1 MEQDEKFPQLTRRAF
16 LRAAMTGAS
25 AALLAAC
32 GGTSTPEPATNSGT
46 GAAAPTSAPAAE
58 AATSAPAAAAAT
70 SAPAAEAAT
79 SAPAAASGS
88 NGKFVVL
95 QRQEYFQAVET
106 KFRQEVTDFAKSKGA
121 DLDISTVNPESFGD
135 FTAKMQAA
143 VQAGNPPDLAYQ
155 TNVSPQQ
162 LYFLDTLEDVTDVVD
177 ELVKMYGEIVPPTAA
192 MNAKIDGKWWAVP
205 FFSQTGSWFARK
217 DAFEAAGIDYNTL
230 DTMDQRR
237 DAALKISDPAKE
249 MWGWGMTV
257 NKSGDGNGLIITAI
271 QAFGGHVVDDSGKKV
286 TFNSPE
292 TVKAVQW
299 LAEIYSSDKYKP
311 MLPPGVGSW
320 TDTSNNEAY
329 LAGKVGMTVNQLSV
343 YAKAKQDKNPVLEK
357 TALMQFPVDPQ
368 GVRLGGGASGWFHI
382 FKGAKN
388 VDLAKE
394 AILYLVKPENLI
406 PLVQEGGGLV
416 LPAYKNQWTDDV
428 LKIDPNFP
436 TLQKIIFESTKYTGF
451 SYPAQPNPATAA
463 AEASGFQSEMMSN
476 VISGK
481 MTAEQAVKDA
491 TDKIVRIFE
500 ELGLPQS

>member
-1 MEQDEKFPQLTRRAF
+1 MERDEKSTLLTRRAF

-32 GGTSTPEPATNSGT
+32 GGTSTPEPATNAGT
-46 GAAAPTSAPAAE
+46 GAS
-58 AATSAPAAAAAT
+58 AAT

-79 SAPAAASGS
+79 SAPAAEAATSAPAAEAATSAPAVSSGS
-88 NGKFVVL
+88 TGKFTVL
-95 QRQEYFQAVET
+95 QRQEYFPAVET
-106 KFRQEVTDFAKSKGA
+106 KFRQEMTDFAKSKGA

-162 LYFLDTLEDVTDVVD
+162 LYFLDTLEDVSDVVD
-177 ELVKMYGEIVPPTAA
+177 ELVKMYGDIVPPNAEK
-192 MNAKIDGKWWAVP
+192 NAKIDGKWYAVP
-205 FFSQTGSWFARK
+205 FFSQTGAWFGRK
-217 DAFEAAGIDYNTL
+217 DRFEAAGIDPLSL

-237 DAALKISDPAKE
+237 DAALKISDPANE

-257 NKSGDGNGLIITAI
+257 NKSGDGHGLIITAI
-271 QAFGGHVVDDSGKKV
+271 QAFGGHVVDETGQKI

-292 TVKAVQW
+292 TIKAVQW
-299 LAEIYSSDKYKP
+299 LAEIYTSDKYKP
-311 MLPPGVGSW
+311 MLPPGVESW
-320 TDTSNNEAY
+320 TDTNNNEAY
-329 LAGKVGMTVNQLSV
+329 LAGKIGMTVNAFSV
-343 YAKAKQDKNPVLEK
+343 YAKAKADKNPVFEK
-357 TALMQFPVDPQ
+357 TAVMTFPVDPQ
-368 GVRLGGGASGWFHI
+368 GVRLGGGGSGWFHI

-388 VDLAKE
+388 ADLAKE
-394 AILYLVKPENLI
+394 AILYMVKPENLI

-416 LPAYKNQWTDDV
+416 LPAYKNQWTDEV
-428 LKIDPNFP
+428 LSIDPNFAA
-436 TLQKIIFESTKYTGF
+436 LQKIMYESDKYTGF
-451 SYPAQPNPATAA
+451 SYPADPNPATAA
-463 AEASGFQSEMMSN
+463 AEASAFQSEMMAN

-491 TDKIVRIFE
+491 TDKLVRIFE

>member
-1 MEQDEKFPQLTRRAF
+1 MDYEKKSPQLTRRLF

-32 GGTSTPEPATNSGT
+32 GS
-46 GAAAPTSAPAAE
+46 TSAPETGANAPTAAAGGTNTNAAPAAG
-58 AATSAPAAAAAT
+58 AATSVPAAG
-70 SAPAAEAAT
+70 AAT

-88 NGKFVVL
+88 TGKFTVL

-106 KFRQEVTDFAKSKGA
+106 KFRDNVVAFAQSKGA

-143 VQAGNPPDLAYQ
+143 VQAGNPPDLVYQ
-155 TNVSPQQ
+155 VNVNPQQ

-177 ELVKMYGEIVPPTAA
+177 ELVKMYGDIVPPTAA
-192 MNAKIDGKWWAVP
+192 KNAMIDGKWWSVP
-205 FFSQTGSWFARK
+205 FLSQTGSWFARK
-217 DAFEAAGIDYNTL
+217 DLFDAANIDINTL
-230 DTMDQRR
+230 DTLDQRR

-249 MWGWGMTV
+249 VWGWGLTV
-257 NKSGDGNGLIITAI
+257 NKSGDGHGLIITTI
-271 QAFGGHVVDDSGKKV
+271 QAFGGRVVDESGQKV
-286 TFNSPE
+286 ILNSPE

-299 LAEIYSSDKYKP
+299 LAETYTSETYKP
-311 MLPPGVGSW
+311 MLPPGVESW

-329 LAGKVGMTVNQLSV
+329 LAGKVAMTSNQLSV
-343 YAKAKQDKNPVLEK
+343 YAKAKQDKNPVFEQ
-357 TALMQFPVDPQ
+357 TALMQYPADPQ
-368 GVRLGGGASGWFHI
+368 GTRLGGGASGWFHI

-394 AILYLVKPENLI
+394 AILYLVKPENFI

-416 LPAYKNQWTDDV
+416 LPAYKNQWTDEV

-436 TLQKIIFESTKYTGF
+436 TLQNIIFESTTYTGF
-451 SYPAQPNPATAA
+451 AYPADPNPATAA
-463 AEASGFQSEMMSN
+463 AEASAFQSEMIAN
-476 VISGK
+476 VISGQ
-481 MTAEQAVKDA
+481 MSAEEAVADA
-491 TDKIVRIFE
+491 HEKLVRIFE